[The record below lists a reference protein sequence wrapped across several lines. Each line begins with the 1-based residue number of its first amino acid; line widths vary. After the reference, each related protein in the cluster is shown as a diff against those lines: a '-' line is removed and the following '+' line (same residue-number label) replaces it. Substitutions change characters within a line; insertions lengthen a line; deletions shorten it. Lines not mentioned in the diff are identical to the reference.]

1 MELDLNNFDNLEGIS
16 IPEEAIILDCP
27 NGLTST
33 QLALKALNFA
43 FKERFIKIKINEKNL
58 YKNKNIDINGF
69 SICLLE
75 TGFFSDEIK
84 IDLLK
89 QLKINKKPQ
98 LFLAS
103 RIDYENNVVLFE
115 GVLKAEKVNEILKN
129 NGVVNNLTLPLN
141 NFEGGIDRL
150 IDNVTLL
157 KTKNIKSLVIN
168 NSNFKLEKKK
178 KYKANN
184 FLLYSVIG
192 LGTFLLGQ
200 QKYQSNFVN
209 SFAQLPTSKGSYL
222 SNIAIT
228 RDLNENSKSICLLAP
243 NFYKTSKG
251 DEYESMIY
259 FNKPLIY
266 SVNPLNEVKITNNN
280 VEIWSLKAESD
291 KRITGPINWPINK
304 INSNDK
310 IKIGFRAKGEIPGK
324 YIEINLI
331 TSRDKEL
338 IDFDALTK
346 TLGNSKLK
354 WRRAILKNLKN
365 DPNLSISLLFSDK
378 IPSSNLVEKTRKK
391 IIDNFYC

>member
-1 MELDLNNFDNLEGIS
+1 
-16 IPEEAIILDCP
+16 
-27 NGLTST
+27 
-33 QLALKALNFA
+33 
-43 FKERFIKIKINEKNL
+43 
-58 YKNKNIDINGF
+58 
-69 SICLLE
+69 
-75 TGFFSDEIK
+75 
-84 IDLLK
+84 
-89 QLKINKKPQ
+89 
-98 LFLAS
+98 
-103 RIDYENNVVLFE
+103 
-115 GVLKAEKVNEILKN
+115 
-129 NGVVNNLTLPLN
+129 
-141 NFEGGIDRL
+141 
-150 IDNVTLL
+150 
-157 KTKNIKSLVIN
+157 
-168 NSNFKLEKKK
+168 
-178 KYKANN
+178 
-184 FLLYSVIG
+184 
-192 LGTFLLGQ
+192 
-200 QKYQSNFVN
+200 
-209 SFAQLPTSKGSYL
+209 
-222 SNIAIT
+222 
-228 RDLNENSKSICLLAP
+228 
-243 NFYKTSKG
+243 
-251 DEYESMIY
+251 MIY

-391 IIDNFYC
+391 IIDNSNC

>member
-33 QLALKALNFA
+33 KLALKALNYA
-43 FKERFIKIKINEKNL
+43 FKERFLKIKINENNL

-129 NGVVNNLTLPLN
+129 NSLFNNLTLPLN

-200 QKYQSNFVN
+200 QKYQNNFIN
-209 SFAQLPTSKGSYL
+209 SFAQLSTSKGSYL

-228 RDLNENSKSICLLAP
+228 RDLNENSKV
-243 NFYKTSKG
+243 
-251 DEYESMIY
+251 
-259 FNKPLIY
+259 
-266 SVNPLNEVKITNNN
+266 SV
-280 VEIWSLKAESD
+280 
-291 KRITGPINWPINK
+291 
-304 INSNDK
+304 
-310 IKIGFRAKGEIPGK
+310 
-324 YIEINLI
+324 Y
-331 TSRDKEL
+331 
-338 IDFDALTK
+338 
-346 TLGNSKLK
+346 
-354 WRRAILKNLKN
+354 
-365 DPNLSISLLFSDK
+365 
-378 IPSSNLVEKTRKK
+378 
-391 IIDNFYC
+391 

>member
-115 GVLKAEKVNEILKN
+115 GVLKAEKVNQILNNNHVVKN
-129 NGVVNNLTLPLN
+129 YLTLPLN
-141 NFEGGIDRL
+141 NFEGGIDKL

-157 KTKNIKSLVIN
+157 KTKNIKSLVLN
-168 NSNFKLEKKK
+168 NSNFKLENKKQNK
-178 KYKANN
+178 LNK

-192 LGTFLLGQ
+192 FGTFLLGQ

-209 SFAQLPTSKGSYL
+209 SFAQLPTSKVH
-222 SNIAIT
+222 I
-228 RDLNENSKSICLLAP
+228 
-243 NFYKTSKG
+243 FQ
-251 DEYESMIY
+251 
-259 FNKPLIY
+259 
-266 SVNPLNEVKITNNN
+266 
-280 VEIWSLKAESD
+280 
-291 KRITGPINWPINK
+291 
-304 INSNDK
+304 
-310 IKIGFRAKGEIPGK
+310 
-324 YIEINLI
+324 
-331 TSRDKEL
+331 
-338 IDFDALTK
+338 
-346 TLGNSKLK
+346 
-354 WRRAILKNLKN
+354 IL
-365 DPNLSISLLFSDK
+365 
-378 IPSSNLVEKTRKK
+378 
-391 IIDNFYC
+391 